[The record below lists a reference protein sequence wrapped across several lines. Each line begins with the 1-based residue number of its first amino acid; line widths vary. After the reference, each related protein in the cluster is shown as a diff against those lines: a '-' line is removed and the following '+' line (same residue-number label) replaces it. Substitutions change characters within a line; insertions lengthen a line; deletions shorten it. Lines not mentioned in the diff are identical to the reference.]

1 MNLHPGWAR
10 LGPLGRGC
18 VLNTEPTAT
27 LLLWAAAAAAASA
40 HIHGDGLAKRPLP
53 MYQSVL
59 LRLADQL
66 DGCLDLDCSSAHSLS
81 NFA

>member
-1 MNLHPGWAR
+1 
-10 LGPLGRGC
+10 
-18 VLNTEPTAT
+18 
-27 LLLWAAAAAAASA
+27 
-40 HIHGDGLAKRPLP
+40 

-66 DGCLDLDCSSAHSLS
+66 DGCLDLDFSSAHSLS